1 MKVLAASSRFVMSGK
16 EALIRNFSTLVFWY
30 FAKLPLATPSE
41 NALNNF
47 AVFDRRDGQT
57 SPSECGIF

>member
-1 MKVLAASSRFVMSGK
+1 MMSGK
-16 EALIRNFSTLVFWY
+16 EALIRDFSTLVFWY
-30 FAKLPLATPSE
+30 FAKLPLATPGE

-47 AVFDRRDGQT
+47 AVFDRRDGQI